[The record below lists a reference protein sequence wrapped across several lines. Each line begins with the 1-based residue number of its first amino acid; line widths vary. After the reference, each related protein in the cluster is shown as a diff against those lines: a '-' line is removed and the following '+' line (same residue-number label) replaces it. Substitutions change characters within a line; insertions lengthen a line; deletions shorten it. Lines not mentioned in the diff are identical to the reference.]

1 MSRSFLV
8 SAFPVE
14 MFIQLETEGHAQYE
28 IVASLELVSLG

>member
-14 MFIQLETEGHAQYE
+14 MFIQLEPEGLVHSMK
-28 IVASLELVSLG
+28 SLQALNS